1 MKTESVPTRRPLEFV
16 PWMRKAFS
24 RDNRLIVVLIVFA
37 LVAGAIRPTFL
48 TWANM
53 SLILASAAVLGV
65 LALGEFLV
73 IITGAIDISIGVICG
88 ISALTLSYVLGIG
101 FPPVLAVVV
110 ALIAAMASGAI
121 NGALVGW
128 ARIPS
133 VVVPLA
139 TTSLFLWVMV
149 TLTGGAS
156 SSAGREELGWLASRG
171 RLGVPPSVAVFFG
184 SAIIVAVIA
193 YRTQFGRQMYEV
205 GANEAA
211 ARVAGVDI
219 RRVRILTFVVAGA
232 LAGIAGILL
241 ASQLAYVTALTGS
254 GLVFL
259 GIGAVVLGGTN
270 LFGGSGLVR
279 GVVTGVL
286 LLYAIYNAMVL
297 LKVPSAWQDAVAGAL
312 ILIAV
317 VFDTLGRRAK

>member
-1 MKTESVPTRRPLEFV
+1 MKTRPASARRLLDSA
-16 PWMRKAFS
+16 PWIRKPFS
-24 RDNRLIVVLIVFA
+24 RDNRLIVVLVVFS
-37 LVAGAIRPTFL
+37 LVAGAVRPTFL
-48 TWANM
+48 TWTNLA
-53 SLILASAAVLGV
+53 LILASAAVLGV
-65 LALGEFLV
+65 LALGEFVV

-88 ISALTLSYVLGIG
+88 ISALTLSYTLGVG
-101 FPPVLAVVV
+101 FPPVLAVLV
-110 ALIAAMASGAI
+110 AVIAAMASGAI

-133 VVVPLA
+133 VVVTLA

-156 SSAGREELGWLASRG
+156 SSAGHEHLGWLTSRG
-171 RLGVPPSVAVFFG
+171 RVGVPLSVAVFFG
-184 SAIIVAVIA
+184 TAILLSVLASH
-193 YRTQFGRQMYEV
+193 TQFGRQLYEV

-211 ARVAGVDI
+211 ARVAGVDV
-219 RRVRILTFVVAGA
+219 RRVRILTFVLAGA
-232 LAGIAGILL
+232 LAGVAGVLL
-241 ASQLAYVTALTGS
+241 GSQLAYVTALTGG

-297 LKVPSAWQDAVAGAL
+297 LRVPSAWQDAVAGAL
-312 ILIAV
+312 ILVAV
-317 VFDTLGRRAK
+317 IFDTLGRRAK

>member
-1 MKTESVPTRRPLEFV
+1 MKSESVPTRRLLDSV
-16 PWMRKAFS
+16 PWVRGVFS
-24 RDNRLIVVLIVFA
+24 RDNRLIVVLVVFA

-48 TWANM
+48 TWVNL
-53 SLILASAAVLGV
+53 SLILSSAAVLGA
-65 LALGEFLV
+65 LALGQFLV
-73 IITGAIDISIGVICG
+73 VITGAIDISVGVICG
-88 ISALTLSYVLGIG
+88 VSALTLSYTLGIG
-101 FPPVLAVVV
+101 FPPILAVVV
-110 ALIAAMASGAI
+110 AVTAAMACGAI

-133 VVVPLA
+133 VVVTLA

-149 TLTGGAS
+149 MLTGGAS
-156 SSAGREELGWLASRG
+156 SSAGRAKLGWLASRG
-171 RLGVPPSVAVFFG
+171 HLGVSPSVAVFLG

-193 YRTQFGRQMYEV
+193 SRTQFGRRMYEV

-211 ARVAGVDI
+211 SRVAGVDV
-219 RRVRILTFVVAGA
+219 RQVRILTFVLAGA
-232 LAGIAGILL
+232 LAGIAGVLL
-241 ASQLAYVTALTGS
+241 AAQQGYVTALTGS

-259 GIGAVVLGGTN
+259 AIGAVVLGGTN

-286 LLYAIYNAMVL
+286 FLYAVYNAMVL
-297 LKVPSAWQDAVAGAL
+297 LNVPAAWQDAVAGAL

-317 VFDTLGRRAK
+317 VLDTLGRRKK